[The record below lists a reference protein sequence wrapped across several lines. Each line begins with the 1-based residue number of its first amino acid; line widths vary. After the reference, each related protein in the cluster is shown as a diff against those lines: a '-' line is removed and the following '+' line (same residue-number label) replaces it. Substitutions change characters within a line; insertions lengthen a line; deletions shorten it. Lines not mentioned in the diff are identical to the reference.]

1 MKSRSLLGVVSGLFL
16 MTQPLF
22 AGLTWQQT
30 EVHGMLQP
38 GETAVRLTFKFTNTG
53 ETPLKIMKV
62 HRCCGVWTEELTK
75 TDYAPGES
83 GEVHAWAYPRGM
95 SHEMVRTLEVTSED
109 GVVTSLT
116 VKAGVADYLTVKPD
130 FLFWQV
136 GEKLQPKTVEI
147 EVEGT
152 QHPVS
157 SLQAKVAGHAFDA
170 EVAVMDHG
178 KNRYRLTVTPKSTAQ
193 AAQAVVTVEAPGSK
207 TAVAQVKVMVR

>member
-1 MKSRSLLGVVSGLFL
+1 MKTRFLLGVAGCFSLL
-16 MTQPLF
+16 TSSLH

-30 EVHGMLQP
+30 EAHGMLQP
-38 GETAVRLTFKFTNTG
+38 NETAVRMTFKFTNTG

-62 HRCCGVWTEELTK
+62 HRCCGVWTEELIK

-83 GEVHAWAYPRGM
+83 GEIHAWAYPRGM

-136 GEKLQPKTVEI
+136 GEKLQPKTVEVK
-147 EVEGT
+147 VEGT
-152 QHPVS
+152 QPS
-157 SLQAKVAGHAFDA
+157 MNALRAKVAGSAFDA
-170 EVAVMDHG
+170 EITAIDPG
-178 KNRYRLTVTPKSTAQ
+178 KHRYQLTVTPKSTAKETQ
-193 AAQAVVTVEAPGSK
+193 AAIVVEAPNSK
-207 TAVAQVKVMVR
+207 TALTQVKAVVK